1 MLPVVFGSF
10 FRVFS
15 CTRLALFPVFFWS
28 FSVFVLIEAACF
40 SMYVDE
46 LSLASHGR
54 KEREGRECFAGG
66 FDKGRRLM
74 CLSCISLSISR

>member
-15 CTRLALFPVFFWS
+15 CTRLALFPVFFGS

-46 LSLASHGR
+46 LSLASLTLFPG
-54 KEREGRECFAGG
+54 KLT
-66 FDKGRRLM
+66 FDGMRWL
-74 CLSCISLSISR
+74 LF